1 VTRKMTARLK
11 WGFLSAGLCIATLLM
26 ATLPGTQAAEQSYSN
41 IFSSNAPQNAQERAG
56 LFKDIKNVDETNAFH
71 DTLTGSDLY
80 EALRNPYAVKDPQAE
95 LERAN
100 TYKSLQKYNS
110 IYSSSRSEDNWNY
123 WTGIWLNGLQDASG
137 ANIYSTMNNPL
148 AYRDP
153 QASLELANTYKSL
166 QKYNSIYSS
175 SLSEDNWYYW
185 TDIWLNQ

>member
-1 VTRKMTARLK
+1 MTARLK

-56 LFKDIKNVDETNAFH
+56 LLKEIKNVDETNALH

-80 EALRNPYAVKDPQAE
+80 EALRNPYAVKDPQAG

-110 IYSSSRSEDNWNY
+110 IYSSSRSEDNWYY

-175 SLSEDNWYYW
+175 SRSEENWYYW